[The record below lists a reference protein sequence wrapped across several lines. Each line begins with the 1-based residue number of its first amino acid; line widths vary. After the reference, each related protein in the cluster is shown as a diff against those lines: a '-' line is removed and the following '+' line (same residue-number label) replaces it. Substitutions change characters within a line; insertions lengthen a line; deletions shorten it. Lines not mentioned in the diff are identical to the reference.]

1 MKLKIFTVDAFTNVP
16 FAGNPAAVCLLDEEV
31 SDGWMTDVAAEMNLS
46 ETAFLLK
53 KNDGYS
59 LRWFT
64 PKVEVQLCGHAT
76 LASAHI
82 LWQKGILS
90 KDEEA
95 RFHTLS
101 GLLSVNYIEGEYE
114 MNFPAYESKPSNGN
128 TELIKALGIEPVSL
142 CETDH
147 HYICE
152 LTSDEEV
159 LKINPSFEI
168 LMGLEKFGTIITAKS
183 SDGNY
188 DFISRFFAPA
198 KGINEDPVTG
208 SAHCALAPYWMN
220 KLNKNILTA
229 YQASERGGVIKLR
242 VEGDRVFLKGSAVTI
257 TEGELLV

>member
-1 MKLKIFTVDAFTNVP
+1 
-16 FAGNPAAVCLLDEEV
+16 
-31 SDGWMTDVAAEMNLS
+31 
-46 ETAFLLK
+46 
-53 KNDGYS
+53 
-59 LRWFT
+59 
-64 PKVEVQLCGHAT
+64 
-76 LASAHI
+76 
-82 LWQKGILS
+82 
-90 KDEEA
+90 
-95 RFHTLS
+95 
-101 GLLSVNYIEGEYE
+101 

-242 VEGDRVFLKGSAVTI
+242 VEGDRVFLKGSAVTN